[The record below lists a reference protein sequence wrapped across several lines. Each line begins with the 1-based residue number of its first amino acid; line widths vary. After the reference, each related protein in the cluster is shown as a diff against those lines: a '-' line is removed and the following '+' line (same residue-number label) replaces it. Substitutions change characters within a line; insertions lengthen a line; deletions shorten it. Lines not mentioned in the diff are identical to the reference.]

1 MVASGRSPGRA
12 CVPGDAGVEVSA
24 PSEQIMELQGG
35 KWKTRVLS
43 AGDGDPVVFLHG
55 AGGLMWDPFLDGLA
69 ERHRVIAPQHLGS
82 GDSQGIEDLHD
93 ILDLVLY
100 YAELFDVLGLPA
112 VSLIGHS
119 FGGMVAAE
127 IAAIN
132 PERVGK
138 LVLLAPIGL
147 WLDDHPVPDISTI
160 TPSQLPGLLFAD
172 PGGPLASMLA
182 MPDSNDPEA
191 LFEAAMGMA
200 SILQFIWPLP
210 DKGLSRR
217 LYRVKAETLLIWG
230 RQDRLVDPAYGSA
243 FASAIA
249 NARLEIVDAAGHVPQ
264 IEQCSQVVS
273 LVTKFLG

>member
-1 MVASGRSPGRA
+1 MT
-12 CVPGDAGVEVSA
+12 A
-24 PSEQIMELQGG
+24 PSEQIIELQGG

-43 AGDGDPVVFLHG
+43 AGRGDPVVFLHG
-55 AGGLMWDPFLDGLA
+55 AGGLIWDPFLDGLT

-82 GDSQGIEDLHD
+82 GDSQGVEHLYDV
-93 ILDLVLY
+93 LDLVLY
-100 YAELFDVLGLPA
+100 YAELFDALGLPA

-132 PERVGK
+132 PERVTK
-138 LVLLAPIGL
+138 LALLAPIGL

-160 TPSQLPGLLFAD
+160 MPSELPGLLFAD
-172 PGGPLASMLA
+172 PEGPIASMLA
-182 MPDSNDPEA
+182 MPDANDPEA

-249 NARLEIVDAAGHVPQ
+249 NSRLEMLDNSGHVPQ
-264 IEQCSQVVS
+264 IEQYSQVLS
-273 LVTKFLG
+273 LVADFLA